1 MLTTNNLDPERA
13 KLNDA
18 VADLDERYCET
29 INLLM
34 ASTEEVSR
42 LVSLAIDSGEINVD
56 EYKTAKESCELYK
69 DISARLK
76 LQLDTAQLNLWN
88 YDLHKSEKDLEL
100 ASVRVRECRTEILNI
115 TTDKTNYIRSA
126 NADKKINPV
135 EKADRISAYEVL
147 MVDAR
152 NRSRQ
157 AEKLK
162 DQLKTKLEQLK
173 REYNER
179 AVGLGGEH
187 QKMLTLESYMGHG

>member
-13 KLNDA
+13 KLSDT

-29 INLLM
+29 LNMLL

-76 LQLDTAQLNLWN
+76 VQLDTAQLNLWN
-88 YDLHKSEKDLEL
+88 YDLHKAEKDLEF
-100 ASVRVRECRTEILNI
+100 ASARVRECRTEILNI

-157 AEKLK
+157 AEQQKN
-162 DQLKTKLEQLK
+162 QLKAKLEQMK
-173 REYNER
+173 REYNDHATEF
-179 AVGLGGEH
+179 GGEP